1 MRKAQVV
8 ADLRSTV
15 PIGDMRNATSSACL
29 SSTSRGRRRVARR
42 RGRCG
47 TSRAMPSTAA
57 PLFRPWRPG
66 LRRRRCTR
74 PRRSRGR
81 PRTRCRARPRRRCPT
96 GRASTRRGP
105 GTRRPSHQAAGGCGV
120 CPRSDLSRGV
130 MAGCGQARA
139 APGRL
144 PPAHADSMPL
154 GRAVAPFPWASGDS
168 GYRCLRR
175 QRLGTARPL
184 VFLSSQYVPCELPR
198 LRECP
203 AEQEAHHQE
212 LADGDGG
219 ELVGRVYDLGDA
231 RGEHDGEEP

>member
-1 MRKAQVV
+1 
-8 ADLRSTV
+8 
-15 PIGDMRNATSSACL
+15 MRNATSSACL
-29 SSTSRGRRRVARR
+29 FSSQSRPAQGRPSARQVR
-42 RGRCG
+42 NLSSDAQHGCPA
-47 TSRAMPSTAA
+47 SSAMA
-57 PLFRPWRPG
+57 LK
-66 LRRRRCTR
+66 CTR
-74 PRRSRGR
+74 LRRSRGR
-81 PRTRCRARPRRRCPT
+81 PRTRCRTRPRRRCPT

-184 VFLSSQYVPCELPR
+184 VFLSPQHVPCELPG
-198 LRECP
+198 LRERP